1 LSSNESSGW
10 QPLLKGELRQKAER
24 TIQEICPALEP
35 TDSNL
40 REGPD
45 LLAQYALLHAYL
57 ALVTGDD
64 QHEQAVTR
72 FLDASIERLAETP
85 IRPALHG
92 GFTGIAWIVEHL
104 QHPPFAASEEA
115 TTESEDPNSDIDAVL
130 LSHLGAPTWKE
141 TFDLTAGLVGFG
153 VYALERL
160 PRPSAVACLERVLDH
175 LAVAASRSEEGVTW
189 WTPPELVARLN
200 RDPQETGHYNL
211 GVSHGVPG
219 VIGFLAQAR
228 MMTDFGA
235 KIEPMLAGAVSW
247 LLKQQL
253 PKEMGS

>member
-1 LSSNESSGW
+1 MSSSESSSW

-24 TIQEICPALEP
+24 AIQEICPALEP

-40 REGPD
+40 LEGPD

-57 ALVTGDD
+57 AVVTGDD
-64 QHEQAVTR
+64 EHEQAVTR
-72 FLDASIERLAETP
+72 FLDASIERLAEAP

-104 QHPPFAASEEA
+104 QHPPFTAGGE
-115 TTESEDPNSDIDAVL
+115 TTPESEDPNSDIDAAL
-130 LSHLGAPTWKE
+130 LSYLGSPSWKE
-141 TFDLTAGLVGFG
+141 TFDLMAGLVGFG
-153 VYALERL
+153 VYALERM

-175 LAVAASRSEEGVTW
+175 LAGLASSSEGDVTW

-211 GVSHGVPG
+211 GVS
-219 VIGFLAQAR
+219 Q
-228 MMTDFGA
+228 
-235 KIEPMLAGAVSW
+235 W
-247 LLKQQL
+247 
-253 PKEMGS
+253 